1 MVVSYLLLIQRLP
14 EGLYSVKQNF
24 WVSADKFWDA
34 IFFLTINQNTQNI
47 FYVLLNYVSKTE
59 ILHLFCI
66 SKNLYLV
73 VMLQ

>member
-34 IFFLTINQNTQNI
+34 IFFNNKSEHTKHFLC
-47 FYVLLNYVSKTE
+47 SA
-59 ILHLFCI
+59 
-66 SKNLYLV
+66 
-73 VMLQ
+73 